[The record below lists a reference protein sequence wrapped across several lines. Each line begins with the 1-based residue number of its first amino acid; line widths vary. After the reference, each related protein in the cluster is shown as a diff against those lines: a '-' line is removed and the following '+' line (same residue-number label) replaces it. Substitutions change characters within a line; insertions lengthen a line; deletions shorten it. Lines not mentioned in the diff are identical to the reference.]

1 MSITP
6 LHISNADKVGGNE
19 CKGNVTT
26 RITNAQRCK
35 DLPINKDL
43 PIKIHYSK
51 PPIIDLS
58 ALEEQY
64 SNNQSELLNP
74 ASLLDIFQNLNTSDK
89 SKTTDENAQFDTSKL
104 FDMVKQFLP
113 GDTADQTR
121 LFDMAKQFIPEDP
134 SIQEKLFNVA
144 MQFTQLSQSDQ
155 SKFADVAKQ
164 FIPTDSTAQSNM
176 ISMAKNFIPTDPNE
190 QSELL
195 DKANQFISDNQSTTA
210 QSENSMGGIMDV
222 LRQFLPSDMGI
233 LQPQAKPQYSPFAIQ
248 DLQLYNPI
256 YPKFFEMTAK
266 NSEKIALNHPYH
278 VQDTNHVLD
287 LANNEVVERPV
298 FVKFSPLLDPFKY
311 MIGKYD
317 VQDARLRSMPSL
329 TSTDETVHPKLLSQN
344 NASYVDCFF
353 NYLSSSLLHK
363 HGLVNGIDF
372 YGSFLGL
379 QKQFKVC
386 VTDDMDYLRSSD
398 FFNEHAGELFYI
410 DDPED
415 PDNDNNLRQ
424 IGGSRRNKQK
434 LQIANGSAHN
444 LSAFSVTD
452 LDVETLDNSDKINAD
467 GTDNQVEAVYARSTK
482 SSNISGQDDNESKSS
497 NSDINYGSS
506 DEDLGEKNSEDEWTT
521 DDEDEEE
528 SANNSEDDD
537 SEEETEVYGYI
548 HNFPV
553 QMICMEKCQ
562 GTLDELFVKHEM
574 DVDTC
579 ASALFQIIMTLLA
592 YQKAF
597 KFTHNDLHTNNVMYV
612 KTDQPFLY
620 YKFKGQVYKVPT
632 YGKIFKLIDFGRSIY
647 RFQDRAFCSDSFAP
661 GGDAATQYNFE
672 PYMNENKP
680 RLEPNYAFDLCRLGS
695 SIYDF
700 IMDVDLEPKE
710 FDELQRTIGRWCSD
724 DNGKNVLYK
733 KNGEERYPNFKLYK
747 MIARTVHAHSP
758 EAQLEDAY
766 FRQFLCSE
774 DADLGADLGIDIF
787 DLDILPSYV

>member
-1 MSITP
+1 MSIK
-6 LHISNADKVGGNE
+6 INY
-19 CKGNVTT
+19 CKPQLIN
-26 RITNAQRCK
+26 
-35 DLPINKDL
+35 LPT
-43 PIKIHYSK
+43 
-51 PPIIDLS
+51 
-58 ALEEQY
+58 LE
-64 SNNQSELLNP
+64 
-74 ASLLDIFQNLNTSDK
+74 
-89 SKTTDENAQFDTSKL
+89 
-104 FDMVKQFLP
+104 KQFL
-113 GDTADQTR
+113 DNQ
-121 LFDMAKQFIPEDP
+121 AKDNENMMLIC
-134 SIQEKLFNVA
+134 N
-144 MQFTQLSQSDQ
+144 DQ
-155 SKFADVAKQ
+155 ST
-164 FIPTDSTAQSNM
+164 P
-176 ISMAKNFIPTDPNE
+176 
-190 QSELL
+190 
-195 DKANQFISDNQSTTA
+195 
-210 QSENSMGGIMDV
+210 
-222 LRQFLPSDMGI
+222 
-233 LQPQAKPQYSPFAIQ
+233 AKPQYSPFDIQ
-248 DLQLYNPI
+248 DIQLYNPI
-256 YPKFFEMTAK
+256 YPRFFEMTPK
-266 NSEKIALNHPYH
+266 NSGKLALNHPYH
-278 VQDTNHVLD
+278 IQDTAHVVS
-287 LANNEVVERPV
+287 LAENIVVDKPV
-298 FVKFSPLLDPFKY
+298 FIKFSPLLDPFKY

-317 VQDARLRSMPSL
+317 VQDTRIKTMPAL
-329 TSTDETVHPKLLSQN
+329 DSTDETVHPKILSQN

-353 NYLSSSLLHK
+353 SYLSSSLLHK
-363 HGLVNGIDF
+363 HGFVNGIDF
-372 YGSFLGL
+372 YGSYLGL

-386 VTDDMDYLRSSD
+386 VTDDMDYLRGSD
-398 FFNEHAGELFYI
+398 FFNEHIGKLFYI
-410 DDPED
+410 DDID
-415 PDNDNNLRQ
+415 GLISDGDLGQ
-424 IGGSRRNKQK
+424 IGGSRRNKK
-434 LQIANGSAHN
+434 RLKISSSANGPHN

-452 LDVETLDNSDKINAD
+452 LLDND
-467 GTDNQVEAVYARSTK
+467 TDVVATTSLDVDLDHVESVYSK
-482 SSNISGQDDNESKSS
+482 SSRMSTSESKSS
-497 NSDINYGSS
+497 SNSEVNYGSS
-506 DEDLGEKNSEDEWTT
+506 DEDDVNLGANRLDED
-521 DDEDEEE
+521 DANLDEDEKSEWSTE
-528 SANNSEDDD
+528 DEDSEDGEDSYDD
-537 SEEETEVYGYI
+537 SSDEEPEVYGYI
-548 HNFPV
+548 NNFPV
-553 QMICMEKCQ
+553 QMICMEKCH

-766 FRQFLCSE
+766 FKQFLCSE
-774 DADLGADLGIDIF
+774 DVNLGADLVVF